1 MSRATRMNV
10 AVTANTAQFDRQ
22 MARVRAKIKATQQGL
37 SGGAGGALSAGGIGG
52 GFGAGAGMMLR
63 GSPLIAAI
71 GALTM
76 VLEGSKRQSEEGRKD
91 IGEIA
96 QLALSPQRQQEAKFG
111 AQLIGGQDASATDLM
126 AVQKAFDRRFLDRG
140 KERELSSLGI
150 GEEDLNKLNTS
161 SVGQFTE
168 DLIALAKSMNDMQR
182 LAVAETLG
190 GKAGE
195 MFLMAGQFQGQG
207 DVSKAIGQMSL
218 ESVARAM
225 SEERARQ
232 QGMLDAA
239 GGEGNV
245 GFWAGLWDLMTG
257 QADKTAEQLEVLNR
271 IADSAQQQAD
281 AVRLGNG
288 LASI

>member
-1 MSRATRMNV
+1 MTMAAMKV
-10 AVTANTAQFDRQ
+10 AVTADTSRFDAA
-22 MARVRAKIKATQQGL
+22 MGRVRSSVRKAQGQI
-37 SGGAGGALSAGGIGG
+37 GGAAGGALSAGGIGG

-63 GSPLIAAI
+63 GSPLLAAI

-76 VLEGSKRQSEEGRKD
+76 ALEGSRRQSEEGRKD
-91 IGEIA
+91 IGEMA

-111 AQLIGGQDASATDLM
+111 AQLIGGEDATATDLM

-150 GEEDLNKLNTS
+150 DENTLNKLNTS

-195 MFLMAGQFQGQG
+195 MFLRAGQFQGQG
-207 DVSKAIGQMSL
+207 DVSNAIGQMSL
-218 ESVARAM
+218 QSVARAM
-225 SEERARQ
+225 SEEQQRQ
-232 QGMLDAA
+232 QGMIDTAA
-239 GGEGNV
+239 GEGNV

-257 QADKTAEQLEVLNR
+257 QANKTEEQLEVLNR

-281 AVRLGNG
+281 AARLGNG

>member
-22 MARVRAKIKATQQGL
+22 MAKVRAKMKATQQGL
-37 SGGAGGALSAGGIGG
+37 SGGAGGALSAAGIGG
-52 GFGAGAGMMLR
+52 GFGAGAGMLLR
-63 GSPLIAAI
+63 GSPLLAAI
-71 GALTM
+71 GGLTM
-76 VLEGSKRQSEEGRKD
+76 ALEGSKRQSEQGRKD
-91 IGEIA
+91 IGEMA

-111 AQLIGGQDASATDLM
+111 AQLIGGEDATATDLM

-140 KERELSSLGI
+140 KERELASLGI
-150 GEEDLNKLNTS
+150 DENTLNKLNTS

-168 DLIALAKSMNDMQR
+168 DLISLAKSMNDMQR

-195 MFLMAGQFQGQG
+195 MFLRAGQFQGQG
-207 DVSKAIGQMSL
+207 DVSNAIGQMSL

-225 SEERARQ
+225 SEEQQRQ
-232 QGMLDAA
+232 QGMIDNA

-257 QADKTAEQLEVLNR
+257 QANKTEEQLEVLNR

-281 AVRLGNG
+281 AARLGNG

>member
-1 MSRATRMNV
+1 MNV

-22 MARVRAKIKATQQGL
+22 MAKVRAKMKATRQGL
-37 SGGAGGALSAGGIGG
+37 SGGAGGALSAAGIGG

-71 GALTM
+71 GGLTM
-76 VLEGSKRQSEEGRKD
+76 ALEGAKRQSEQGRKD
-91 IGEIA
+91 IGEMA

-111 AQLIGGQDASATDLM
+111 AQLIGGEDATATDLM

-150 GEEDLNKLNTS
+150 DENTLNKLNTS

-168 DLIALAKSMNDMQR
+168 DLISLAKSMNDMQR

-195 MFLMAGQFQGQG
+195 MFLRAGQFQGQG
-207 DVSKAIGQMSL
+207 DVSNAIGQMSL
-218 ESVARAM
+218 QSVARAM
-225 SEERARQ
+225 SEEQQRQ
-232 QGMLDAA
+232 QGMIDNA

-257 QADKTAEQLEVLNR
+257 QANKTEEQLEVLNR

-281 AVRLGNG
+281 AARLGNG

>member
-1 MSRATRMNV
+1 MNV

-22 MARVRAKIKATQQGL
+22 MAKVRAKMKATRQGL
-37 SGGAGGALSAGGIGG
+37 SGGAGGALSAAGIGG

-71 GALTM
+71 GGLTM
-76 VLEGSKRQSEEGRKD
+76 ALEGAKRQSEQGRKD
-91 IGEIA
+91 IGEMA

-111 AQLIGGQDASATDLM
+111 AQLIGGEDATATDLM

-140 KERELSSLGI
+140 KERELASLGI
-150 GEEDLNKLNTS
+150 DENTLNKLNTS

-168 DLIALAKSMNDMQR
+168 DLIALAKAMNDMQR

-195 MFLMAGQFQGQG
+195 MFLRAGQFQGQG
-207 DVSKAIGQMSL
+207 DVSNAIGQMSL

-225 SEERARQ
+225 SEEQQRQ
-232 QGMLDAA
+232 QGMIDNA

-257 QADKTAEQLEVLNR
+257 QANKTEEQLEVLNR

-281 AVRLGNG
+281 AARLGNG